1 MKLFELFFDVEMN
14 LDTGSY
20 QPHRKPENMPVYIS
34 KKSNHHST
42 MIKVIPKA
50 IANQISDISSSEA
63 VFNESF
69 SIYSDSLRKSSFHG
83 NITFI
88 PKNH

>member
-1 MKLFELFFDVEMN
+1 MKLLELFLDVEMN
-14 LDTGSY
+14 LETGSY
-20 QPHRKPENMPVYIS
+20 QPHRKPKNMPVYIN
-34 KKSNHHST
+34 KKSNHHPT

-50 IANQISDISSSEA
+50 IAKQISDISSSEA

-69 SIYSDSLRKSSFHG
+69 SIYSDSLRKSIFHG

>member
-20 QPHRKPENMPVYIS
+20 QPHRKPENMSVYIS
-34 KKSNHHST
+34 KKSNHHPT

-50 IANQISDISSSEA
+50 IANQISDICSSEA

-69 SIYSDSLRKSSFHG
+69 SIIFRLTQK
-83 NITFI
+83 
-88 PKNH
+88 K